1 MLHGKHK
8 NCREFMAKSP
18 NGKIVLSLYRKIAYV
33 WTRPKVDHF
42 ERQPIF
48 CFNQNGFGDISRNEH
63 QSEKGLDRLSQVS

>member
-1 MLHGKHK
+1 MHPHFGTPTLG
-8 NCREFMAKSP
+8 S
-18 NGKIVLSLYRKIAYV
+18 S
-33 WTRPKVDHF
+33 TRVQRNHF